1 MSPVSRINR
10 SQLGDVMIFIRFL
23 GVRYILWANLMLMYK
38 LVVGIFRCI
47 RQTCPHCVPTYLFF
61 IETLK
66 KF

>member
-1 MSPVSRINR
+1 
-10 SQLGDVMIFIRFL
+10 MIFIRFL

-47 RQTCPHCVPTYLFF
+47 RQTGPHCVPTYLFF